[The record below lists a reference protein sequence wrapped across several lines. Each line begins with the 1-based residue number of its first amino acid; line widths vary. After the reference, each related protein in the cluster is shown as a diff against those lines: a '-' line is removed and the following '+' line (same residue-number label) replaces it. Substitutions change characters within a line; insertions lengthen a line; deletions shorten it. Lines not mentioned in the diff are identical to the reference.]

1 MSFGDFD
8 VMVQLIQC
16 ASCTAQ
22 IKVTSYFGM
31 LLDSAI
37 GPFLRH
43 LLSSDL
49 VCGVR
54 SVGVFDVTALWPFTG
69 FQEEIKFPQTRLIF
83 LQSCALLVALVLH
96 RTV

>member
-37 GPFLRH
+37 GPFFEASAKLEP
-43 LLSSDL
+43 
-49 VCGVR
+49 C
-54 SVGVFDVTALWPFTG
+54 LWG
-69 FQEEIKFPQTRLIF
+69 
-83 LQSCALLVALVLH
+83 
-96 RTV
+96 